1 MTFLVYLRSA
11 VFLFCAIITTITVT
25 PWVFILKFLPFATR
39 YQIANTWVKLVLW
52 EVETICGLRYEIE
65 GLEHIKNIPTAIV
78 LCKHQSA
85 WETIALRKILPMQSN
100 LLKKSLLKIP
110 FWGWAMASLKP
121 IAINRNNQRAALAQL
136 LKQGQE
142 RLAEG
147 FWVIV
152 FPEGTRTAPGETK
165 KFNAG
170 GALLAEKTGYPVI
183 PMAHNAGRF
192 WARYSFL
199 KYPGVIKVKIGPAI
213 ATAGRKAKEINQ
225 EAETWINQAMQDL

>member
-1 MTFLVYLRSA
+1 MTLLVYLRSA

-25 PWVFILKFLPFATR
+25 PWVVILGFLPFATR
-39 YQIANTWVKLVLW
+39 YQIANIWVKLVLW
-52 EVETICGLRYEIE
+52 EVEMICGLRYEIE

-213 ATAGRKAKEINQ
+213 PTAGRKAKEINQ

>member
-1 MTFLVYLRSA
+1 M
-11 VFLFCAIITTITVT
+11 
-25 PWVFILKFLPFATR
+25 
-39 YQIANTWVKLVLW
+39 
-52 EVETICGLRYEIE
+52 ICGLRYEIE

-213 ATAGRKAKEINQ
+213 PTAGRKAKEINQ